1 MTAKQIAVKRYVVML
16 SDDERERLDGLI
28 HAGKYSARLL
38 TKARILL
45 KADASEAGEG
55 WRDSQI
61 AAALDT
67 SIDTVARTRQQLVE
81 EGLEAVLV
89 RKHSPASAR
98 PRIFDGAAEAKL
110 IALACSRPPK
120 GRKRWT
126 LQLLEEAVVE
136 LNIVERAS
144 DNTIG
149 RTLKTRSNLT
159 CKRQWVIPPDA
170 NAAFVANME
179 DVLEVYH
186 RPHDSGYPR
195 GLRGRDIKATDQR
208 NACADQ
214 GEARTARAA

>member
-16 SDDERERLDGLI
+16 SDDEQELVDGLI

-55 WRDSQI
+55 WSDSRI

-81 EGLEAVLV
+81 KGLEAVLV

-149 RTLKTRSNLT
+149 RTLKKHAQCARRSWRFPT
-159 CKRQWVIPPDA
+159 GESPVGVRQ
-170 NAAFVANME
+170 
-179 DVLEVYH
+179 
-186 RPHDSGYPR
+186 
-195 GLRGRDIKATDQR
+195 
-208 NACADQ
+208 
-214 GEARTARAA
+214 